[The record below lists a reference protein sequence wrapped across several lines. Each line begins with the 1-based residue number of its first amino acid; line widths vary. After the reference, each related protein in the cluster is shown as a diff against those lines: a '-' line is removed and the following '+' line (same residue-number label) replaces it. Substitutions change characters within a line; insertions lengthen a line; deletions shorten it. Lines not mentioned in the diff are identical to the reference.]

1 MDRVTAPSGVTDGV
15 VASGVPGWGPGSL
28 IDDPQALSELVAG
41 CRRLLVFHAVLAS
54 PAGQLALELLGQTP
68 GSAEAAQTYARLF
81 RVLAA
86 EVELREYAAAGDA
99 WQQHLTTRL
108 LSDDNVFSAK
118 ARRHG
123 VEAVGSSLR
132 EAVAA
137 DLRVLGELYRAGGRL
152 LHQLGVAVPAAPA
165 PALDGLQPLV
175 SQPAEDLPLRQLLHT
190 SDDWSAP
197 VAELAR
203 HYAHRGT
210 GLFAGQHAF
219 RWLGSDERPPLRGV
233 LHPDPV
239 RLADLIGDRRQR
251 DLIRRNTEHFL
262 AGLPANNVLLYGDR
276 GTGKSS
282 TVKALLNEYGDRG
295 LRLLEVARGRLGD
308 FPAIVELLSDQPERF
323 ILFVDDLSFDE
334 HETSY
339 KDLKAVLE
347 GGLEVRPD
355 NVLVYATSNRRHLV
369 KERQSDRAQPGDDE
383 LHGFDTVQEKLSLA
397 DRFGITLTF
406 VAPNQEQY
414 LEIVGGLAARRGLAL
429 PEEELRSQAL
439 QWAAWHNGRSGR
451 GARQFIDYLAGE
463 LANHGA
469 S

>member
-1 MDRVTAPSGVTDGV
+1 MTAPSRVSDG
-15 VASGVPGWGPGSL
+15 ATADGALRWDSGALGG
-28 IDDPQALSELVAG
+28 DPQARSELAAR
-41 CRRLLVFHAVLAS
+41 CRRLLVFHNVLAG
-54 PAGQLALELLGQTP
+54 PAGQVALELLGQTP
-68 GSAEAAQTYARLF
+68 GSAEDAQAYARLF
-81 RVLAA
+81 RLLAA
-86 EVELREYAAAGDA
+86 EVELREYAAVGDA
-99 WQQHLTTRL
+99 WQQHLAARL

-137 DLRVLGELYRAGGRL
+137 DLRLLGELYRAGGRL
-152 LHQLGVAVPAAPA
+152 LHQLAVANGAAMT

-175 SQPAEDLPLRQLLHT
+175 SQPTEDLPLRQLLHS
-190 SDDWSAP
+190 SDDWSAL

-219 RWLGSDERPPLRGV
+219 RWLGGDEQPPLRGV
-233 LHPDPV
+233 PHPDPV
-239 RLADLIGDRRQR
+239 RLADLIGDQRQR

-282 TVKALLNEYGDRG
+282 TVKALLNEYADRG
-295 LRLLEVARGRLGD
+295 LRLLEVARSRLGD

-369 KERQSDRAQPGDDE
+369 KERQSDRTQPGDDE
-383 LHGFDTVQEKLSLA
+383 LHSFDTVQEKLSLA

-414 LEIVGGLAARRGLAL
+414 LEIVQGLAARRGLDVL
-429 PEEELRSQAL
+429 EEELRSRAL

-463 LANHGA
+463 LANHGDPE
-469 S
+469 